1 MRRLPSF
8 ERLAVITWVALY
20 VNFCSGA
27 LVRVTNSGL
36 GCPDWPLCNGRA
48 TPPFAGHAV
57 IEFSNRL
64 LAGTVIIL
72 TILLAIVGWKHW
84 RGRLALAIAIGTFAQ
99 GPLGGITILVDLHP
113 IAVASHFLLAII
125 VFTLA
130 TVLVI
135 DTQPLLADRRFHF
148 GEVERPAWLT
158 PATLVF
164 LALGLALIV
173 SGAIVTTSST
183 HPGADNVQRLY
194 SLLHVAYWHVRIAV
208 AYVAALAVFLFAVS
222 RLPDTPQRVP
232 EAGVGGRGVDRRPGR
247 DRRAPVAEPPAVVP
261 RLGPRHDGHPAVG
274 VACRA
279 RQIVAAGSA
288 RSVPSRAPSPSP
300 ARA

>member
-183 HPGADNVQRLY
+183 HPGADNVPAA
-194 SLLHVAYWHVRIAV
+194 LLAPPRRVLARPDRRHVRRGARRLPV
-208 AYVAALAVFLFAVS
+208 RVS

-232 EAGVGGRGVDRRPGR
+232 RWRGRSW
-247 DRRAPVAEPPAVVP
+247 
-261 RLGPRHDGHPAVG
+261 
-274 VACRA
+274 C
-279 RQIVAAGSA
+279 
-288 RSVPSRAPSPSP
+288 
-300 ARA
+300 

>member
-1 MRRLPSF
+1 VRRLPSF
-8 ERLAVITWVALY
+8 ERLVLITWVALY

-48 TPPFAGHAV
+48 TPPLAGHAV
-57 IEFSNRL
+57 IEFSNRILAGSVIVITLL
-64 LAGTVIIL
+64 LAYR
-72 TILLAIVGWKHW
+72 GWHHPRK
-84 RGRLALAIAIGTFAQ
+84 RLAVAIAVGTFAQ

-130 TVLVI
+130 TVLLV
-135 DTQPLLADRRFHF
+135 DTQLAPASDA
-148 GEVERPAWLT
+148 ERPTWLR
-158 PATLVF
+158 PATLLF

-183 HPGADNVQRLY
+183 HPGADDVPRLY
-194 SLLHVAYWHVRIAV
+194 ALLDVAYWHVRIAV
-208 AYVAALAVFLFAVS
+208 TYVAVLAVFLFGLS
-222 RLPDTPQRVP
+222 RLDVTS
-232 EAGVGGRGVDRRPGR
+232 RR
-247 DRRAPVAEPPAVVP
+247 VP
-261 RLGPRHDGHPAVG
+261 RLAWAVVVLTGIQVVIGEVQWRNELPWYLVWAHVMTGTLLWGTLVALGRSLLPAEAV
-274 VACRA
+274 
-279 RQIVAAGSA
+279 S
-288 RSVPSRAPSPSP
+288 PSRAPSPSP